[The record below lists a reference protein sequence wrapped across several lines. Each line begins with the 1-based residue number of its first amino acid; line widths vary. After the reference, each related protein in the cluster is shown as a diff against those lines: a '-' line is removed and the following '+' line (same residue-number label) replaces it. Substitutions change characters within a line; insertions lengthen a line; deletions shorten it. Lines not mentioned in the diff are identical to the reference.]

1 MQRHLVPILA
11 AGGLTAALVPPAILL
26 AHRLGVVDRPGGR
39 RVNTRP
45 VPRLG
50 GLAIF
55 AGFMGA
61 FFLVTP
67 PSPARPGLVLAG
79 SAALAVGLADD
90 LFSLR
95 PGIKLLGQFLA
106 ASLLP
111 LFGVSVR
118 FVSNPWGGMLPL
130 GPLAAPVTVLWVV
143 ALMNMINL
151 IDGLDGLA
159 AGVSAIAAL
168 SLLFL
173 PQCLEQPF
181 IVLLCLLLIGCAL
194 GFLPFNFHPA
204 RTFMG
209 DSGSHFLGFI
219 LGYITVAGA
228 LKGRAAL
235 TLSVPFLAFAV
246 PFADTSLAVLRR
258 WWRHRPVFRA
268 DGDHLHHRLL
278 FLGLSHRQA
287 VLVFYLC
294 SGIFG
299 AGSVFLARVATRLG
313 VVILLG
319 LAVCAACGLGGISIG
334 IANRSR
340 LPAGF

>member
-1 MQRHLVPILA
+1 MHRCLVPILA
-11 AGGLTAALVPPAILL
+11 AGGFTALLVPPAIFL
-26 AHRLGVVDRPGGR
+26 AHRLGAVDHPGGR

-61 FFLVTP
+61 FFFVAP
-67 PSPARPGLVLAG
+67 PSPARPGFVLAG
-79 SAALAVGLADD
+79 TAALAVGLLDD
-90 LFSLR
+90 LRGLK
-95 PGIKLLGQFLA
+95 PGVKLLGQIFA
-106 ASLLP
+106 AALLP
-111 LFGVSVR
+111 CFGVAVR
-118 FVSNPWGGMLPL
+118 FISNPWGGMIPL
-130 GPLAAPVTVLWVV
+130 GPLAAPITVLWVV

-173 PQCLEQPF
+173 PQCLAQPF
-181 IVLLCLLLIGCAL
+181 IVLLCLLLLGCTL

-204 RTFMG
+204 RIFMG
-209 DSGSHFLGFI
+209 DSGAHFLGFI

-228 LKGRAAL
+228 LKGRTAL
-235 TLSVPFLAFAV
+235 TFSVPFLAFAV
-246 PFADTSLAVLRR
+246 PFADTSLAILRR
-258 WWRHRPVFRA
+258 WRGHRPVFRA
-268 DGDHLHHRLL
+268 DCDHLHHRLL
-278 FLGLSHRQA
+278 YLGLTHRQA
-287 VLVFYLC
+287 VLLLYLC

-299 AGSVFLARVATRLG
+299 AGSVFLARVAPRLG

-319 LAVCAACGLGGISIG
+319 LTACAVGSLGGISLG
-334 IANRSR
+334 VANRNR
-340 LPAGF
+340 L